1 MKRAAAFLAA
11 MSLAVLMAQPA
22 AADTLTTGQTNSA
35 AVSDAAQTETDASS
49 GGMTSEAAAAS
60 AASKTGASS
69 GSSSAEAPAASSG
82 SSSAEAPA
90 ASSDGGSAQAPA
102 ASSGSNSAQAPA
114 ASSGGSSSQA
124 ATDSTAA
131 ATMQAANAALV
142 GAATGSEGDGVT
154 TYDSGISAFVAN
166 VYRMYNPNSGE
177 HFYTEDVTERN
188 HLVSVGWRYEG
199 IAWVAPKTSS
209 HPMYRVYNPN
219 TGDHHYTSSLTER
232 NWLVSLGWRA
242 EGISWYVQEW
252 SERPSSKY
260 GFSEMHRLYNP
271 NCTGSGSHF
280 FTISDDEKDDLV
292 KKGWK
297 YEGVVG
303 YSLSTSPAVS
313 IYDDNADYSIEANV
327 TLKGSLTSGGGVI
340 AKVMMPTANG
350 GAEAFDFVYDKGWTS
365 NSYNTYFY
373 VENVMSNIT
382 EAGTKGKS
390 YAYLS
395 TPVVQVGTPIKLRIS
410 WYKSTRQLKAYIN
423 DMLAFTTTTSNTT
436 PTMFACE
443 GGGKYRG
450 DTVKA
455 VFSDIKYI
463 KNGKVTALTSTA
475 NCPVSGFNGYTAT
488 RTSSGFT
495 ISGTAT
501 VPAGVNWDTAISVTG
516 SAMSAYGMITLN

>member
-11 MSLAVLMAQPA
+11 MSLAVLLAQPA
-22 AADTLTTGQTNSA
+22 AADTLTAGQTSSVAVGSA
-35 AVSDAAQTETDASS
+35 DTSDTAQADTAQADTASGSTASDQTSAEATASS
-49 GGMTSEAAAAS
+49 DSESSDSSSAQAQAASSDSSSAQAAAAS
-60 AASKTGASS
+60 DSTSS
-69 GSSSAEAPAASSG
+69 DSSSA
-82 SSSAEAPA
+82 
-90 ASSDGGSAQAPA
+90 
-102 ASSGSNSAQAPA
+102 
-114 ASSGGSSSQA
+114 QA
-124 ATDSTAA
+124 ATASTAA
-131 ATMQAANAALV
+131 ATMQAANATLV

-154 TYDSGISAFVAN
+154 TYDSGISAFVSN

-188 HLVSVGWRYEG
+188 HLVSVGWNYEG

-271 NCTGSGSHF
+271 NCTGSGAHF
-280 FTISDDEKDDLV
+280 FTISDDEKDYLV
-292 KKGWK
+292 SKGWK

-327 TLKGSLTSGGGVI
+327 TLTGSLTSDGGVI